1 MSFVT
6 FIYRRKPMIKQLKI
20 LFFGL
25 CLLFVSFNAYQLIRK
40 LTADRPITFSGIK
53 FSGLGETLKNEE
65 RVGYITDLD
74 IKETPNLVEFQQAQ
88 FMLAPA
94 ILELNTTS
102 SRYFIVNCSSDA
114 AAIQK
119 LMELRAQPLKRNQ
132 FGVILAQKPSFGSSA
147 P

>member
-1 MSFVT
+1 
-6 FIYRRKPMIKQLKI
+6 MIRQLKI

-25 CLLFVSFNAYQLIRK
+25 CLLFVTFNAYQLIRK

-53 FSGLGETLKNEE
+53 FSGLNEILKNEA

-74 IKETPNLVEFQQAQ
+74 INETPNLVEFQQAQ
-88 FMLAPA
+88 FMLAPT
-94 ILELNTTS
+94 ILELNKTTS
-102 SRYFIVNCSSDA
+102 RFFIVNCSNDA

-132 FGVILAQKPSFGSSA
+132 FGVILAQNPSLGSSN